1 MKKRGAALAIVLIVG
16 SVLLILC
23 TAISSA
29 VINTTKLNKRYSEN
43 IDLELAAKSGL
54 NLVKEDF
61 ITRVNKKE
69 IKTLDNIKEYIEKI
83 NSISDE
89 FSANIKST
97 DFQEIKNFFNE
108 YLNEDIIL
116 DINLQIKDSNKLEI
130 QSVAEDKSHKNT
142 NKEETQILVFNFND
156 STVDDG
162 NNPGGGETGGNDSES
177 SAGKLVF
184 DKLFNIGNNIDK
196 FGMNN
201 TQGQVDYFQYGG
213 NLNNFQSS
221 NSGSIPPT
229 YNPELSKIEI
239 LFNDNEVW
247 EKILKYKGS
256 ESLSNL
262 ENKLNIFNKVLK
274 DDKANWNNTNFELTD
289 SKVLFVDGGTN
300 YGRNTIK
307 LLSNSGEG
315 SELIFGGDV
324 EFETGLT
331 IEKSENSTFIVNGNL
346 TVGNEFKIQEA
357 NNSVFVI
364 NGDLIMKDNK
374 LDINL
379 KNSIFIVKGN
389 IWRDKWQKEI
399 NGLNVTLENS
409 AFICLGDMNL
419 NNPVTIV
426 SNGKS
431 FIYSG
436 NFKCENAQMQITIN
450 PPGGYVPDS
459 PVVNNAINSFLNVN
473 KN

>member
-83 NSISDE
+83 NNISDE
-89 FSANIKST
+89 FSANIKSSG
-97 DFQEIKNFFNE
+97 FQEIKNFFNE

-156 STVDDG
+156 STVDEG
-162 NNPGGGETGGNDSES
+162 NKPGSGESGGDNSGNDSGSTEGVL
-177 SAGKLVF
+177 AF
-184 DKLFNIGNNIDK
+184 DKLFNIGNNINS
-196 FGMNN
+196 FGNN
-201 TQGQVDYFQYGG
+201 NQNSMDYFQYGNTCNIG
-213 NLNNFQSS
+213 QNNGQVYPEKNQEISKVNVSINVSKVLEKISEYKDVELLQHLNHE
-221 NSGSIPPT
+221 SIST
-229 YNPELSKIEI
+229 TNQ
-239 LFNDNEVW
+239 
-247 EKILKYKGS
+247 ILKYKELNGNNTDVKLQGS
-256 ESLSNL
+256 KILFANGGYAQNSNSIEL
-262 ENKLNIFNKVLK
+262 LANENK
-274 DDKANWNNTNFELTD
+274 
-289 SKVLFVDGGTN
+289 
-300 YGRNTIK
+300 
-307 LLSNSGEG
+307 EG
-315 SELIFGGDV
+315 SELIFGGNTT
-324 EFETGLT
+324 FNTGMN
-331 IEKSENSTFIVNGNL
+331 INKAENSTFIVNGNL
-346 TVGNEFKIQEA
+346 SVNGGPFKIAES
-357 NNSVFVI
+357 NNSVFII
-364 NGDLIMKDNK
+364 NGDLIQSGSGIDVK
-374 LDINL
+374 L
-379 KNSIFIVKGN
+379 KNSIFIVAGGIAPQN
-389 IWRDKWQKEI
+389 
-399 NGLNVTLENS
+399 NFNLTLENS

-419 NNPVTIV
+419 NTDINVI

-431 FIYSG
+431 FIYGKNFGCNSG
-436 NFKCENAQMQITIN
+436 INITIN

>member
-69 IKTLDNIKEYIEKI
+69 IKTLDNIKEYIEQI

-89 FSANIKST
+89 FSANIKSA

-116 DINLQIKDSNKLEI
+116 NINLQIKDSNKLEI
-130 QSVAEDKSHKNT
+130 QSIAEDKSHKNT

-162 NNPGGGETGGNDSES
+162 NNPGGGDNGGNDSES

-184 DKLFNIGNNIDK
+184 DKLFNIGNNINS
-196 FGMNN
+196 FGNN
-201 TQGQVDYFQYGG
+201 NQNSMDYFQYGNTCNIG
-213 NLNNFQSS
+213 QNNGQVY
-221 NSGSIPPT
+221 PDK
-229 YNPELSKIEI
+229 NPEIANSNVSINVSKV
-239 LFNDNEVW
+239 L
-247 EKILKYKGS
+247 EKISEYKNIG
-256 ESLSNL
+256 LLNH
-262 ENKLNIFNKVLK
+262 ENYQSIDAENKVLK
-274 DDKANWNNTNFELTD
+274 YQELNGNNT
-289 SKVLFVDGGTN
+289 
-300 YGRNTIK
+300 TIK
-307 LLSNSGEG
+307 LQGSKILFANGGYSQNSNSIELLANENNEG
-315 SELIFGGDV
+315 SELIFGGNTT
-324 EFETGLT
+324 FNTGMN
-331 IEKSENSTFIVNGNL
+331 INKAENSTFIVNGNL
-346 TVGNEFKIQEA
+346 FVNGGPFKISES
-357 NNSVFVI
+357 NNSIFII
-364 NGDLIMKDNK
+364 NGDLIQSGSGIDVK
-374 LDINL
+374 L
-379 KNSIFIVKGN
+379 KNSIFIVAGGIAPQN
-389 IWRDKWQKEI
+389 
-399 NGLNVTLENS
+399 NFNMTLENS

-419 NNPVTIV
+419 NTDINII

-431 FIYSG
+431 FIYGKNFGCNSG
-436 NFKCENAQMQITIN
+436 INITIN